1 MTTGVLKKGALKKAL
16 KITLISSL
24 FLAPLPTNSTAA
36 TKITPGASC
45 KVLNQKVTY
54 QNKIFTC
61 IKSNNSGKKLI
72 WNKGVLVKRQSPTPG
87 TSTPTPTPTPT
98 PTTTPTLTP
107 TNDST
112 PTQTPSK
119 SATPTAANS
128 GYTLAQV
135 KANNSRQSCW
145 TIIDN
150 YVYDLTRWINSH
162 PGGASAILSLCGVD
176 GSAAF
181 NSQHE
186 NQSKPA
192 LRLDSYKLGPLAK

>member
-1 MTTGVLKKGALKKAL
+1 
-16 KITLISSL
+16 
-24 FLAPLPTNSTAA
+24 
-36 TKITPGASC
+36 GASC
-45 KVLNQKVTY
+45 KVLNQKVTF
-54 QNKIFTC
+54 QKKIFTC
-61 IKSNNSGKKLI
+61 IKSGKKLI
-72 WNKGVLVKRQSPTPG
+72 WNKGVQLKMQSPTPKP
-87 TSTPTPTPTPT
+87 TSPTPSPTPT
-98 PTTTPTLTP
+98 PTT
-107 TNDST
+107 DST

-119 SATPTAANS
+119 SATPTASNP
-128 GYTLAQV
+128 GYTMAQV

-181 NSQHE
+181 NAQHE

-192 LRLDSYKLGPLAK
+192 VRLDSYKLGPLVK

>member
-1 MTTGVLKKGALKKAL
+1 MKNRVLEKRALKNAF
-16 KITLISSL
+16 KITLISTL
-24 FLAPLPTNSTAA
+24 FLALLTSNSYAA

-45 KVLNQKVTY
+45 KVLNQKVTF
-54 QNKIFTC
+54 QKKIFTC
-61 IKSNNSGKKLI
+61 IKSGKKLI
-72 WNKGVLVKRQSPTPG
+72 WNKGVQIKTQPSISKSDSDDEMESPSPTP
-87 TSTPTPTPTPT
+87 TRSASP
-98 PTTTPTLTP
+98 
-107 TNDST
+107 T

-119 SATPTAANS
+119 SATPTASNP
-128 GYTLAQV
+128 GYTMAQV

-192 LRLDSYKLGPLAK
+192 VRLDSYKLGPLAK

>member
-1 MTTGVLKKGALKKAL
+1 MKNRVLEKRALKNAF
-16 KITLISSL
+16 KITLISTL
-24 FLAPLPTNSTAA
+24 FLALLTSNSYAA

-45 KVLNQKVTY
+45 KVLNQKVTF
-54 QNKIFTC
+54 QKKIFTC
-61 IKSNNSGKKLI
+61 IKSGKKLI
-72 WNKGVLVKRQSPTPG
+72 WNKGVQIKTQPSISKSDSDDEMESPSPTP
-87 TSTPTPTPTPT
+87 TRSASP
-98 PTTTPTLTP
+98 
-107 TNDST
+107 T

-119 SATPTAANS
+119 SATPTASNP
-128 GYTLAQV
+128 GYTVAQV
-135 KANNSRQSCW
+135 KANDSRQSCW

-192 LRLDSYKLGPLAK
+192 VRLDSYKLGPLVK

>member
-1 MTTGVLKKGALKKAL
+1 MKNKVLNKRALNNAF
-16 KITLISSL
+16 KITLISTL
-24 FLAPLPTNSTAA
+24 FLALLTSNSFAA
-36 TKITPGASC
+36 TKVTAGASC
-45 KVLNQKVTY
+45 KVLNQKVTF
-54 QNKIFTC
+54 QKKIFTC
-61 IKSNNSGKKLI
+61 IKSGKKLI
-72 WNKGVLVKRQSPTPG
+72 WNKGVQLKMQSPTPKP
-87 TSTPTPTPTPT
+87 TSPTPSPTPT
-98 PTTTPTLTP
+98 PTT
-107 TNDST
+107 DST

-119 SATPTAANS
+119 SATPTASNP

-192 LRLDSYKLGPLAK
+192 VRLDSYKLGPLAK

>member
-1 MTTGVLKKGALKKAL
+1 MKNRVLEKRALKIAF

-24 FLAPLPTNSTAA
+24 FLAPLPTNSSAA

-45 KVLNQKVTY
+45 KVLNQKATY

-61 IKSNNSGKKLI
+61 IKSGKKLI
-72 WNKGVLVKRQSPTPG
+72 WNKGVQVKKQSPTPKP
-87 TSTPTPTPTPT
+87 TPATPTPTPT
-98 PTTTPTLTP
+98 PTT
-107 TNDST
+107 DST
-112 PTQTPSK
+112 QTQSPSK
-119 SATPTAANS
+119 SATPTASNP
-128 GYTLAQV
+128 GYTMAQV

-192 LRLDSYKLGPLAK
+192 VRLDSYKLGPLAK

>member
-1 MTTGVLKKGALKKAL
+1 MKNRVLEKRALKNAF
-16 KITLISSL
+16 KITLISTL
-24 FLAPLPTNSTAA
+24 FLALLTSNSYSA

-45 KVLNQKVTY
+45 KVLNQKVTF
-54 QNKIFTC
+54 QKKIFTC
-61 IKSNNSGKKLI
+61 IKSGKKLI
-72 WNKGVLVKRQSPTPG
+72 WNKGVQIKMQSPTPKP
-87 TSTPTPTPTPT
+87 TSPTPSPTPT
-98 PTTTPTLTP
+98 PTT
-107 TNDST
+107 DST

-192 LRLDSYKLGPLAK
+192 VRLDSYKLGPLAK

>member
-1 MTTGVLKKGALKKAL
+1 MKNRVLEKRALKNAF
-16 KITLISSL
+16 KITLISTL
-24 FLAPLPTNSTAA
+24 FLALLTSNSYAA

-45 KVLNQKVTY
+45 KVLNQKVTF
-54 QNKIFTC
+54 QKKIFTC
-61 IKSNNSGKKLI
+61 IKSGKKLI
-72 WNKGVLVKRQSPTPG
+72 WNKGVQIKMQSPTPKP
-87 TSTPTPTPTPT
+87 TSPTPSPTPT
-98 PTTTPTLTP
+98 PTT
-107 TNDST
+107 DST

-181 NSQHE
+181 NAQHE

-192 LRLDSYKLGPLAK
+192 VRLDSYKLGPLAK

>member
-1 MTTGVLKKGALKKAL
+1 MTTGVLKKAALKKAL

-24 FLAPLPTNSTAA
+24 FLAPLPTNSSAA

-45 KVLNQKVTY
+45 KVLNQKVTF
-54 QNKIFTC
+54 QKKIFTC
-61 IKSNNSGKKLI
+61 IKSGKKLI
-72 WNKGVLVKRQSPTPG
+72 WNKGVQLKMQSPTPKP
-87 TSTPTPTPTPT
+87 TSPTPSPTPT
-98 PTTTPTLTP
+98 PTT
-107 TNDST
+107 DST

-192 LRLDSYKLGPLAK
+192 VRLDSYKLGPLAK

>member
-24 FLAPLPTNSTAA
+24 FLAPLPTNSSAA

-45 KVLNQKVTY
+45 KVLNQKVTF
-54 QNKIFTC
+54 QKKIFTC
-61 IKSNNSGKKLI
+61 IKSGKKLI
-72 WNKGVLVKRQSPTPG
+72 WNKGVQIKMQSPTPKP
-87 TSTPTPTPTPT
+87 TSPTPSPTPT
-98 PTTTPTLTP
+98 PTT
-107 TNDST
+107 DST

-181 NSQHE
+181 NAQHE

-192 LRLDSYKLGPLAK
+192 VRLDSYKLGPLAK

>member
-1 MTTGVLKKGALKKAL
+1 MTTGVFKKGALKKAL

-24 FLAPLPTNSTAA
+24 FLAPLPTNSSAA

-45 KVLNQKVTY
+45 KVLNQKVTF
-54 QNKIFTC
+54 QKKIFTC
-61 IKSNNSGKKLI
+61 IKSGKKLI
-72 WNKGVLVKRQSPTPG
+72 WNKGVQIKMQSPTPKP
-87 TSTPTPTPTPT
+87 TSPTPSPTPT
-98 PTTTPTLTP
+98 PTT
-107 TNDST
+107 DST

-192 LRLDSYKLGPLAK
+192 VRLDSYKLGPLAK

>member
-1 MTTGVLKKGALKKAL
+1 MKNRVLEKRALKNAF
-16 KITLISSL
+16 KITLISTL
-24 FLAPLPTNSTAA
+24 FLALLTSNSYSA

-45 KVLNQKVTY
+45 KVLNQKVTF
-54 QNKIFTC
+54 QKKIFTC
-61 IKSNNSGKKLI
+61 IKSGKKLI
-72 WNKGVLVKRQSPTPG
+72 WNKGVQIKTQPSISKSDSDDEMESPSPTP
-87 TSTPTPTPTPT
+87 TRSASP
-98 PTTTPTLTP
+98 
-107 TNDST
+107 T

-119 SATPTAANS
+119 SATPTASNP
-128 GYTLAQV
+128 GYTVAQV

-192 LRLDSYKLGPLAK
+192 VRLDSYKLGPLVK

>member
-1 MTTGVLKKGALKKAL
+1 MKNKVLNKRALNNAF
-16 KITLISSL
+16 KITLISTL
-24 FLAPLPTNSTAA
+24 FLALLTSNSFAA
-36 TKITPGASC
+36 TKVTAGASC
-45 KVLNQKVTY
+45 KVLNQKVTF
-54 QNKIFTC
+54 QKKIFTC
-61 IKSNNSGKKLI
+61 IKSGKKLI
-72 WNKGVLVKRQSPTPG
+72 WNKGVQLKMQSPTPKP
-87 TSTPTPTPTPT
+87 TSPTPSPTPT
-98 PTTTPTLTP
+98 PTT
-107 TNDST
+107 DST

-119 SATPTAANS
+119 SATPTASNP

-176 GSAAF
+176 GSASF
-181 NSQHE
+181 NAQHE

-192 LRLDSYKLGPLAK
+192 VRLDSYKLGPISK

>member
-1 MTTGVLKKGALKKAL
+1 MKNRVLEKRALKNAF

-24 FLAPLPTNSTAA
+24 FLAPLPTNSSAA

-45 KVLNQKVTY
+45 KVLNQKATY

-61 IKSNNSGKKLI
+61 IKSGKKLI
-72 WNKGVLVKRQSPTPG
+72 WNKGVQVKKQSPTPKP
-87 TSTPTPTPTPT
+87 TPATPTPTPT
-98 PTTTPTLTP
+98 PTT
-107 TNDST
+107 DST
-112 PTQTPSK
+112 QTQTPSK
-119 SATPTAANS
+119 SATPTASNP
-128 GYTLAQV
+128 GYTMAQV

-162 PGGASAILSLCGVD
+162 PGGASFILSLCGVD

-192 LRLDSYKLGPLAK
+192 VRLDSYKLGPLAK